1 MTLESCSALTFTR
14 WGCSSLLSAGM
25 PWHWLIRLWASVPA
39 EHFLYLPSFCSS
51 SQLHR
56 ALSGRTS
63 MSGPE
68 ARGFEH
74 HSLGLACCQH
84 PGWFRCHSQPFDR
97 RRLIRACFSLSQA
110 AAFKPR
116 GSVFLFSPALLVQPR
131 LMGTW
136 SVRPFHVA
144 DNEVDGSFKHLLPE
158 ALQTAPIQATL
169 SEVLSDFCFDT

>member
-1 MTLESCSALTFTR
+1 
-14 WGCSSLLSAGM
+14 
-25 PWHWLIRLWASVPA
+25 
-39 EHFLYLPSFCSS
+39 
-51 SQLHR
+51 
-56 ALSGRTS
+56 

-84 PGWFRCHSQPFDR
+84 SGWFRCHSQSFDR
-97 RRLIRACFSLSQA
+97 RRLIRACFSPSQA
-110 AAFKPR
+110 AAFRPR

-144 DNEVDGSFKHLLPE
+144 DNEVM
-158 ALQTAPIQATL
+158 
-169 SEVLSDFCFDT
+169 VLSNTSSRRPSRLPPSRLSSLKSYVTSALTPNCSLSLRRAVSYFFALCKVPPGQEYTFLLLLCSPWVLGQS